1 MKLRR
6 ISAALL
12 AALTAVSI
20 CTYTAFAEQSPA
32 DEQPAPAETSLTT
45 EEPVTQ
51 EPVEQP
57 TETSAS
63 EWQPTET
70 TTTTAAPVTPT
81 EPVTESTTTTYEA
94 PEPTTTPATISLKI
108 SEVKDKKF
116 TADIMVDCPKKIANA
131 QFAIEY
137 DELMIQYEGCT
148 NNDEAGGMAVENSF
162 DGKFVYNYV
171 NPEGT
176 NYTGSYC
183 TVEFSVI
190 DEKLTSTVLYLT
202 VNDLSDEK
210 AVTIS
215 CQTENGIL
223 KYKAADPEDES
234 SYRDVKLKLADSPY
248 TADDLIAAGDIVKID
263 IEDSSVLVYKDE
275 MFEALKA
282 GSTKVTIEY
291 ADASIARLNVII
303 EDEESSSVAETTVT
317 TTAAVS
323 TADKNDSKNNNV
335 LMFILIG
342 LVVLLGAGLVFG
354 EYYFLVKKRSSHK
367 PDQDYD
373 EFDED
378 EYYDNDDE

>member
-20 CTYTAFAEQSPA
+20 FANTAFAEQA
-32 DEQPAPAETSLTT
+32 TNEQPEPAETSVTT

-51 EPVEQP
+51 ATEEQP
-57 TETSAS
+57 TETSAN

-94 PEPTTTPATISLKI
+94 PEPTATPATVSLKI

-116 TADIMVDCPKKIANA
+116 TVDIMVDCPKKIANA
-131 QFAIEY
+131 QFSIEY
-137 DELMIQYEGCT
+137 DELMLQYDGCT
-148 NNDEAGGMAVENSF
+148 HNDEAGGMAVENSF

-183 TVEFSVI
+183 TVNFSVI
-190 DEKLTSTVLYLT
+190 DDKLTSTVLYLT

-223 KYKAADPEDES
+223 KYKAADPADET
-234 SYRDVKLKLADSPY
+234 YRDVKLKLADSPY
-248 TADDLIAAGDIVKID
+248 TADDLIAAGEIMKID
-263 IEDSSVLVYKDE
+263 IEDGSVLVYENEQFK
-275 MFEALKA
+275 ALKA

-291 ADASIARLNVII
+291 ADSSVARLNVII
-303 EDEESSSVAETTVT
+303 EDEESSSVAETTETT

-323 TADKNDSKNNNV
+323 TADKNDSSKNSA

-342 LVVLLGAGLVFG
+342 IVVLLGAALVFG
-354 EYYFLVKKRSSHK
+354 EYYFLVKKRSTRK
-367 PDQDYD
+367 PDDD

-378 EYYDNDDE
+378 DYYDE